1 VSKVAVAF
9 SGVLAGMCWL
19 GNAPAQETPAEPQE
33 QIIAYEE
40 ALALVIQNSYELQ
53 LADED
58 VRDARRRVTRAKR
71 QYHPRL
77 KVQGTMRGDLLEV
90 DEWSREEN
98 FGAGMVLDWAPFRN
112 GELLREN
119 TASRVGLTVA
129 TLERRQAALD
139 LEHDF
144 LKLYYDILNA
154 TDEVELSRLKR
165 DLEERRLKAL
175 EQEFEQDRATE
186 TDVLKQKGVFFEAD
200 AAWRRNRQSLQ
211 LKLIE
216 LEERTGQDDLVG
228 VEDVDRTI
236 EPANE
241 FSADDCVA
249 AAQGARI
256 ALLTA
261 REQVRLADLAVKY
274 AKLKRL
280 PSVYFFTD
288 SDYRLT
294 QELGRE
300 EFELRAGVS
309 VSYPLYDAGD
319 VRATIDD
326 AKAAAVRAR
335 IKQSQIRLNVEKEI
349 RESYWAYMNM
359 LRLLTSTREREQVF
373 EDAFK
378 KAVVLQERGAM
389 NEIEFAAAEIRY
401 CESRQRIRTLE
412 LDVLFARASLVKA
425 MGVRALGE
433 IAPPEARAELGP
445 PARKETQ

>member
-1 VSKVAVAF
+1 VSRVAVIF
-9 SGVLAGMCWL
+9 SVFFMCCL
-19 GNAPAQETPAEPQE
+19 GNTPAQETPAEPQE
-33 QIIAYEE
+33 RIIAYDE
-40 ALALVIQNSYELQ
+40 ALALVVQNSYELR

-90 DEWSREEN
+90 DEWSREDN

-119 TASRVGLTVA
+119 ATSRVGLTVA
-129 TLERRQAALD
+129 TLARRQAALD
-139 LEHDF
+139 LEHGF
-144 LKLYYDILNA
+144 LGLYYDILNTA
-154 TDEVELSRLKR
+154 DEVELGRLKR
-165 DLEERRLKAL
+165 DFEERRLGAL
-175 EQEFEQDRATE
+175 EREFEVGRATE

-200 AAWRRNRQSLQ
+200 AAWRRSRQNLQ

-216 LEERTGQDDLVG
+216 IEERTGQHNLAG
-228 VEDVDRTI
+228 VADVDRALT
-236 EPANE
+236 PANE
-241 FSADDCVA
+241 LNADDCIA

-261 REQVRLADLAVKY
+261 REHVRLADLGVKY

-319 VRATIDD
+319 TKAIIAD
-326 AKAAAVRAR
+326 AKAAAVRMR
-335 IKQSQIRLNVEKEI
+335 IKQSQLRLTVEKEI
-349 RESYWAYMNM
+349 RESYWAYANTF
-359 LRLLTSTREREQVF
+359 RLLASTREREQVF
-373 EDAFK
+373 EDARK
-378 KAVVLQERGAM
+378 EAVVLRERGAM
-389 NEIEFAAAEIRY
+389 SEIEFAAAEIRY
-401 CESRQRIRTLE
+401 RESRQRVRTLE
-412 LDVLFARASLVKA
+412 LDALLARATLVKA
-425 MGVRALGE
+425 VGVRALE
-433 IAPPEARAELGP
+433 DIVPLEVHAEAGS
-445 PARKETQ
+445 PAKKEGQ